1 MMKLSDL
8 GFTRELKEYIKET
21 DLTEFSVGR
30 VMQEHRERY
39 VVSDGENEYDAE
51 ITGNLR
57 YSAASRSDFP
67 AVGDWVL
74 IKSYGTDQAIIHKVL
89 PRQSVLKRQAVG
101 KPAEEQVISANID
114 VAFIVQAV
122 NNNFSINRLERY
134 IAICYESDIEP
145 VLLLSK
151 IDLVPEN
158 EINDAINSLEK
169 RSKKVRYI
177 KLSNVTLE
185 GIDQV
190 MAFIEKGKTYCLLGS
205 SGVGKSTL
213 INNLLKREMM
223 KTGEISSSTNKG
235 KHITEH
241 RELFILDNGGII
253 IDNPGMRELGM
264 SENEE
269 GIKTTFREIMDIG
282 LECKFA
288 DCQHMN
294 ETGCAVIEA
303 VTNGII
309 DRASYENFLKMR
321 KEQERFQTTVAEK
334 RKKEKIFGKILK
346 NYSRD
351 IKKLS

>member
-1 MMKLSDL
+1 MMKLPDL
-8 GFTRELKEYIKET
+8 GFSEELTRHVKEV
-21 DLTEFSVGR
+21 DLSEFTVGR
-30 VMQEHRERY
+30 VTQEHRERY
-39 VVSDGENEYDAE
+39 VVSDGDKEYDAE

-57 YSAASRSDFP
+57 YAAASRSDYP
-67 AVGDWVL
+67 AVGDWVV
-74 IKSYGTDQAIIHKVL
+74 IKTYDPDQAIIHRVL
-89 PRQSVLKRQAVG
+89 PRKSVLKRLAVS
-101 KPAEEQVISANID
+101 KSAEEQVICANID

-134 IAICYESDIEP
+134 LAICYESDIEP

-151 IDLVPEN
+151 IDLASER
-158 EINDAINSLEK
+158 EIDDAINSLEK

-190 MAFIEKGKTYCLLGS
+190 MAFIVKGRTYCLLGS

-264 SENEE
+264 SENVE
-269 GIKTTFREIMDIG
+269 GIKTTFREIMDIA
-282 LECKFA
+282 LECRFA
-288 DCQHMN
+288 DCQHIN
-294 ETGCAVIEA
+294 ETGCAVNEA

-321 KEQERFQTTVAEK
+321 KEQER
-334 RKKEKIFGKILK
+334 
-346 NYSRD
+346 S
-351 IKKLS
+351 